1 MISIRDCFSSF
12 LLYFSDANNEDF
24 HRRIAQLQS
33 EVSALSNARAN
44 LAFERDTLQ
53 TEKQMLISA
62 HDAKVKE
69 VDGELSA
76 MLVHL
81 TEVTEEAAANEE
93 RVHNLTAK
101 TYALEQIASTK
112 DREIASLRASLDAAN
127 AQSSDNVQQLRG
139 EMVQKEQEVLQLL
152 DSVARAR
159 RGKPFATT
167 RLDAPANAGSSEL
180 VCNVPA
186 RCLSGMLVV
195 IGDGN
200 DNEEERHIVGFASIL
215 VDHPLSHAHPVG
227 TIVTIYDPNQLVH
240 TSNLAAVTTELQE
253 QRQQLAQVEI
263 QLREQAAEYQRYQD
277 EADRATLATLAQHSA
292 QVEDFQCL
300 LARSYEERD
309 KITAGNVEYQR
320 QLATTQIANVEA
332 SVVAEERDKLR
343 RELERTKTSLADV
356 TSEFQTYQEQMM
368 RSVGEAKMTQIRESA
383 VSEQLRNEVEDLQR
397 QVAIH
402 VSEVDRVTAE
412 REALQKEKDAMGRD
426 TDAELQKLRVRL
438 AEMTMSLA
446 ALQSEKQMLASLHDA
461 KVKEVDGELSAM
473 LVHLT
478 EVTEEAAAN
487 EERVHNLTA
496 KTYAL
501 EQIASTKDREIASL
515 RASLDAANAQS
526 SDNVQQL
533 RGEMV
538 QKEQEVLQLLD
549 SVARARRGKP
559 FATTRLDA
567 PANAGSSELV
577 CNVPARCLSGMLV
590 VIGDG
595 NDNEEERHIV
605 GFASILVD
613 HPLSHAHP
621 VGTIVTIYD
630 PNQLAL
636 ASHSKDAAT
645 LQNLKAECH
654 EKNDNIALLTSKIGE
669 IEKQI
674 DTYSTMAAAKAADKS
689 NARREIEA
697 MKQRLANANDEN
709 AALSKKCG
717 DIQASGIAG
726 KAARDKLILELETK
740 LASHSK
746 DAAALRDLQAEC
758 CEKDDN
764 IALLTSKIGEIEKQ
778 IVAMAMAKADAI
790 DGRREIEAMKQQ
802 LEFLI
807 QQIDKAREENQ
818 RMSARSAL
826 NKDEIASLH
835 QHLDEA
841 NQQLDAQMAEN
852 GRLATT
858 ITSIRK
864 LEAEAVLEEERRISD
879 LESRHMVCILHSI
892 HCTLRLQ
899 SLHET
904 HY

>member
-1 MISIRDCFSSF
+1 MTDTLT
-12 LLYFSDANNEDF
+12 LLREQLVQEKKEKEELIKMLAANNKEG
-24 HRRIAQLQS
+24 RLAEEMVAMKLEI
-33 EVSALSNARAN
+33 EN
-44 LAFERDTLQ
+44 L
-53 TEKQMLISA
+53 K
-62 HDAKVKE
+62 
-69 VDGELSA
+69 
-76 MLVHL
+76 
-81 TEVTEEAAANEE
+81 N
-93 RVHNLTAK
+93 
-101 TYALEQIASTK
+101 STI
-112 DREIASLRASLDAAN
+112 RSLN
-127 AQSSDNVQQLRG
+127 AQV
-139 EMVQKEQEVLQLL
+139 
-152 DSVARAR
+152 R
-159 RGKPFATT
+159 RGKPLATT
-167 RLDAPANAGSSEL
+167 RLLAPANAGSSEL

-186 RCLSGMLVV
+186 GCLSGMLVV

-501 EQIASTKDREIASL
+501 EQIASNKDREIASL
-515 RASLDAANAQS
+515 RTSLD
-526 SDNVQQL
+526 DMHQL
-533 RGEMV
+533 RGEMAQKV
-538 QKEQEVLQLLD
+538 QHLQD
-549 SVARARRGKP
+549 SVTNLTATADLRKSSDEPSVDDEAIRIATMEASVRRIDDLSASLAALQQQLSTKE
-559 FATTRLDA
+559 A
-567 PANAGSSELV
+567 ELV
-577 CNVPARCLSGMLV
+577 TQQHMVMTVAEEYQSYKLRV
-590 VIGDG
+590 GDDLQSRDFDVKVLKG
-595 NDNEEERHIV
+595 EISQLTTEAASAQADHHLLQMQYDELLER
-605 GFASILVD
+605 FERMERLY
-613 HPLSHAHP
+613 
-621 VGTIVTIYD
+621 TE
-630 PNQLAL
+630 AL
-636 ASHSKDAAT
+636 A
-645 LQNLKAECH
+645 
-654 EKNDNIALLTSKIGE
+654 
-669 IEKQI
+669 
-674 DTYSTMAAAKAADKS
+674 
-689 NARREIEA
+689 
-697 MKQRLANANDEN
+697 EN
-709 AALSKKCG
+709 TILS
-717 DIQASGIAG
+717 
-726 KAARDKLILELETK
+726 R
-740 LASHSK
+740 
-746 DAAALRDLQAEC
+746 
-758 CEKDDN
+758 
-764 IALLTSKIGEIEKQ
+764 
-778 IVAMAMAKADAI
+778 
-790 DGRREIEAMKQQ
+790 
-802 LEFLI
+802 
-807 QQIDKAREENQ
+807 
-818 RMSARSAL
+818 
-826 NKDEIASLH
+826 
-835 QHLDEA
+835 
-841 NQQLDAQMAEN
+841 
-852 GRLATT
+852 
-858 ITSIRK
+858 
-864 LEAEAVLEEERRISD
+864 
-879 LESRHMVCILHSI
+879 
-892 HCTLRLQ
+892 
-899 SLHET
+899 
-904 HY
+904 

>member
-1 MISIRDCFSSF
+1 MTDTLT
-12 LLYFSDANNEDF
+12 LLREQLVQEKKEKEDLIKMLAANNKEG
-24 HRRIAQLQS
+24 RLAEEMVAMKLEI
-33 EVSALSNARAN
+33 EN
-44 LAFERDTLQ
+44 L
-53 TEKQMLISA
+53 K
-62 HDAKVKE
+62 
-69 VDGELSA
+69 
-76 MLVHL
+76 
-81 TEVTEEAAANEE
+81 N
-93 RVHNLTAK
+93 
-101 TYALEQIASTK
+101 STI
-112 DREIASLRASLDAAN
+112 RSLN
-127 AQSSDNVQQLRG
+127 AQV
-139 EMVQKEQEVLQLL
+139 
-152 DSVARAR
+152 R
-159 RGKPFATT
+159 RGKPLATT
-167 RLDAPANAGSSEL
+167 RLLAPANAGSSEL

-186 RCLSGMLVV
+186 G
-195 IGDGN
+195 
-200 DNEEERHIVGFASIL
+200 
-215 VDHPLSHAHPVG
+215 
-227 TIVTIYDPNQLVH
+227 
-240 TSNLAAVTTELQE
+240 
-253 QRQQLAQVEI
+253 
-263 QLREQAAEYQRYQD
+263 
-277 EADRATLATLAQHSA
+277 
-292 QVEDFQCL
+292 
-300 LARSYEERD
+300 
-309 KITAGNVEYQR
+309 
-320 QLATTQIANVEA
+320 
-332 SVVAEERDKLR
+332 
-343 RELERTKTSLADV
+343 
-356 TSEFQTYQEQMM
+356 
-368 RSVGEAKMTQIRESA
+368 
-383 VSEQLRNEVEDLQR
+383 
-397 QVAIH
+397 
-402 VSEVDRVTAE
+402 
-412 REALQKEKDAMGRD
+412 
-426 TDAELQKLRVRL
+426 
-438 AEMTMSLA
+438 
-446 ALQSEKQMLASLHDA
+446 
-461 KVKEVDGELSAM
+461 
-473 LVHLT
+473 
-478 EVTEEAAAN
+478 
-487 EERVHNLTA
+487 
-496 KTYAL
+496 
-501 EQIASTKDREIASL
+501 
-515 RASLDAANAQS
+515 
-526 SDNVQQL
+526 
-533 RGEMV
+533 
-538 QKEQEVLQLLD
+538 
-549 SVARARRGKP
+549 
-559 FATTRLDA
+559 
-567 PANAGSSELV
+567 
-577 CNVPARCLSGMLV
+577 CLSGMLV

-669 IEKQI
+669 IEKQIDTYSTMAAAKAADESNARREIEAMKQRLANANDENAALSKKCGDIQAECREKDDNIALLTSKMGEIEIQI